1 MTDVRDW
8 RTETRRQ
15 MSGDGGQRTWK
26 SECGPEGMGK
36 YLISD
41 FGMENGKIRV
51 DDKIKNGYLPLKN
64 RHSNIPPFHF
74 SMIAAGTQASNNILY
89 IH

>member
-1 MTDVRDW
+1 MEV
-8 RTETRRQ
+8 
-15 MSGDGGQRTWK
+15 
-26 SECGPEGMGK
+26 GMRPRGNGE
-36 YLISD
+36 IFD

>member
-1 MTDVRDW
+1 
-8 RTETRRQ
+8 
-15 MSGDGGQRTWK
+15 MSGDRGQRTWK

-51 DDKIKNGYLPLKN
+51 DDKIKNGYL
-64 RHSNIPPFHF
+64 
-74 SMIAAGTQASNNILY
+74 T
-89 IH
+89 